1 MFFLLWYFDVF
12 CHGTFVGDWGAQ
24 DKPWISIRFLFPK
37 GALKR
42 PESQR
47 LLQKVLALDV
57 FFVSLVPWQCLVC
70 PWNAGTLHSMVY
82 MTQSCWSRSR
92 PCFMEYNIGPKL
104 NDPGFSLW
112 DCVQARGG
120 RSAQW
125 MWMSPPYL
133 NSTWGFSMT
142 WLIFIHS

>member
-57 FFVSLVPWQCLVC
+57 FLS
-70 PWNAGTLHSMVY
+70 HSCHDSVWCVLEMLA
-82 MTQSCWSRSR
+82 
-92 PCFMEYNIGPKL
+92 PCI
-104 NDPGFSLW
+104 LW
-112 DCVQARGG
+112 
-120 RSAQW
+120 
-125 MWMSPPYL
+125 Y
-133 NSTWGFSMT
+133 T
-142 WLIFIHS
+142 

>member
-57 FFVSLVPWQCLVC
+57 FFLTRAMTVFGVSLKCWHLAFYGIHDAIMLISFQ
-70 PWNAGTLHSMVY
+70 TLFHG
-82 MTQSCWSRSR
+82 
-92 PCFMEYNIGPKL
+92 I
-104 NDPGFSLW
+104 
-112 DCVQARGG
+112 
-120 RSAQW
+120 
-125 MWMSPPYL
+125 
-133 NSTWGFSMT
+133 
-142 WLIFIHS
+142 